1 MRLKVRNS
9 GHFVFELAAYREY
22 LIGEDN
28 GSRRSHLRKVLM
40 KAIDTELTEKQRECV
55 VDYYINNKS
64 MKDIAREQDV
74 HPSTVTR
81 HIKRAEEKLRH
92 IAEYC

>member
-28 GSRRSHLRKVLM
+28 GSRRSHLRKILM
-40 KAIDTELTEKQRECV
+40 KAIDTELTEK
-55 VDYYINNKS
+55 
-64 MKDIAREQDV
+64 
-74 HPSTVTR
+74 
-81 HIKRAEEKLRH
+81 AEGMCH
-92 IAEYC
+92 

>member
-22 LIGEDN
+22 LKGEDN
-28 GSRRSHLRKVLM
+28 NYRRQRLKDVLVH
-40 KAIDTELTEKQRECV
+40 AIDTELTEKQKICV
-55 VDYYINNKS
+55 IDYYFNNKT
-64 MKDIAREQDV
+64 MKTIAKEQSV
-74 HPSTVTR
+74 NPSTVTR
-81 HIKRAEEKLRH
+81 HIKRAQEKLRH

>member
-9 GHFVFELAAYREY
+9 GHFVFELAAYRQY
-22 LIGEDN
+22 LKGDDN
-28 GSRRSHLRKVLM
+28 NSKRSHLRKVLM

-55 VDYYINNKS
+55 IEYYLNNRQ
-64 MKDIAREQDV
+64 MKDIARDMRV
-74 HPSTVTR
+74 NPSTVTR